1 MTHAEVVA
9 AVDCGTNSTRLLI
22 VDGAGRTEVREM
34 IITRLGQ
41 GVDESRTLRPEAVAR
56 TLGVLTDFRELL
68 DARGAG
74 SARVVATSA
83 VRDAD
88 NGEQFLRS
96 VSSIIGVEAEV
107 LLGDE
112 EGRLSYLGAT
122 ADLPGNG
129 ADPVVLDIGGGS
141 TEIATARAGEI
152 SVVSMNLGCVRLTE
166 RCLLHDPPTAAEEA
180 AAVEVIADELSRACL
195 VAPVFEDLPSTRRLI
210 GLAGTV
216 STLAALDLGLA
227 DYDRDAIHHSVLSF
241 DAVARWCRDLGKET
255 YGERAGRRG
264 MSAGRHDVILG
275 GALVLR
281 EVMRR
286 FSFDDCLVSESDI
299 LDGLV
304 LSQRSLPS
312 TGS

>member
-1 MTHAEVVA
+1 VTDVEVVA
-9 AVDCGTNSTRLLI
+9 AIDCGTNSTRLLI
-22 VDGAGRTEVREM
+22 VDGAGRTTAREM

-41 GVDESRTLRPEAVAR
+41 GVDKSRTLRPEAVER
-56 TLGVLTDFRELL
+56 TLGVLTQFRKLL
-68 DARGAG
+68 DVHAAG
-74 SARVVATSA
+74 STRVVATSA

-88 NGEQFLRS
+88 NGEKFLHS
-96 VSSIIGVEAEV
+96 ASSIIGVDAEV
-107 LLGDE
+107 LSGDE

-122 ADLPGNG
+122 ADLQGQG

-141 TEIATARAGEI
+141 TEIATARDGEI
-152 SVVSMNLGCVRLTE
+152 FVVSMNLGCVRLTE
-166 RCLLHDPPTAAEEA
+166 RCLLHDPPPAAEEA
-180 AAVEVIADELSRACL
+180 SAVAVIGDELTRACL
-195 VAPVFEDLPSTRRLI
+195 AAPVFGNLPSTRCLV

-227 DYDRDAIHHSVLSF
+227 EYDRDAIHHYVLPLE
-241 DAVARWCRDLGKET
+241 ALKRWCRDLGRET
-255 YGERAGRRG
+255 YGERAERCG
-264 MSAGRHDVILG
+264 MSQGRQDVIFG

-304 LSQRSLPS
+304 LSQRS
-312 TGS
+312 